1 MSIDQKQ
8 SFSKTFPQK
17 SLFLKLHPPQAWMPI
32 LGLVIFTLL
41 GILAGGG
48 SMMRPAYIVGSFV
61 VGLFLYF
68 RYTFLYIGFTWWLW
82 FLTPLVA
89 RLIDYQSGWDDQ
101 RLIQVSPYLVTLL
114 TLYTFFRHFYLY
126 RHESLP
132 FILAI
137 ASVFYG
143 LLVGLITNSYMPAVR
158 SFLDWIT
165 PLSFGYH
172 LFINWRDYPSY
183 RQTIQRTF
191 LWGVLVMSVYGIF
204 QYLIAPEWDR
214 FWLIES
220 KMYTSCGSPEPLGIR
235 VWSTMQSP
243 GPFAA
248 IMSVGLLLLFSRL
261 EPLSIPTAVVGF
273 LAFLLT
279 LVRSAWGVYLL
290 TLFISF
296 PFFKERFQ
304 MRMFIAL
311 LVVLLSVVPL
321 TTINYFSEKI
331 NSRVQ
336 TLSNLEEDNSFNSRR
351 ALLSQGIDSSLLR
364 FIGSGLGGR
373 VTLQE
378 DTNRLEVK
386 NLDSGILDLFNT
398 LGWVGALPYTIG
410 LFLLFLT
417 SLINFSLVRLDP
429 FMNISRAL
437 GLSYFSLIIFGNTF
451 IGISGMILWGFLGIS
466 IAGCKYYQYKS

>member
-1 MSIDQKQ
+1 
-8 SFSKTFPQK
+8 
-17 SLFLKLHPPQAWMPI
+17 
-32 LGLVIFTLL
+32 
-41 GILAGGG
+41 
-48 SMMRPAYIVGSFV
+48 
-61 VGLFLYF
+61 
-68 RYTFLYIGFTWWLW
+68 
-82 FLTPLVA
+82 
-89 RLIDYQSGWDDQ
+89 
-101 RLIQVSPYLVTLL
+101 
-114 TLYTFFRHFYLY
+114 
-126 RHESLP
+126 
-132 FILAI
+132 
-137 ASVFYG
+137 
-143 LLVGLITNSYMPAVR
+143 
-158 SFLDWIT
+158 
-165 PLSFGYH
+165 
-172 LFINWRDYPSY
+172 
-183 RQTIQRTF
+183 
-191 LWGVLVMSVYGIF
+191 
-204 QYLIAPEWDR
+204 
-214 FWLIES
+214 
-220 KMYTSCGSPEPLGIR
+220 
-235 VWSTMQSP
+235 
-243 GPFAA
+243 
-248 IMSVGLLLLFSRL
+248 MSVGLLLLFSRL